1 MITIT
6 ITVQN
11 EFQKE
16 EILGALD
23 DADLKFGYEVQV
35 EETRPYADPEEE

>member
-1 MITIT
+1 MFT
-6 ITVQN
+6 ITVTVQDSV
-11 EFQKE
+11 QKE

-35 EETRPYADPEEE
+35 DEIRPYTDPEEE